1 MLESSRSHHAGST
14 GIWTSLSTSER
25 RSSGAAFAPTTGN
38 SSQVI
43 QTRRIEPG
51 NLHRETSIGKLESK
65 FGIQSIAEQRVNSTG
80 SDGDLALNR
89 FPTSASGESRPL
101 RSFSPRQHRQRPER
115 PMKTIT
121 AAISIF
127 VCFLVCDS
135 RLQAENFI
143 GRPIHALRSP
153 LDGFNYSIPGV
164 WDWRRN
170 ADETHGETEA
180 DIPDINEKGW
190 VALFNGVDLD
200 GWVQKN
206 GTATYR
212 VEQSMIVGKTSEGSP
227 NSFLCTVEDYGDFEL
242 TFEVFDDPGLNSGVQ
257 IRSKSRAEFNNGRV
271 YGPQVEI
278 ENAPGESGYL
288 YSEGTGRGWIT
299 PEQPIKD
306 AYINGQ
312 WNRYVVRAKG
322 DRIQTWVNGR
332 LIVDTNDPESAKR
345 GFIGL
350 QVHSIPRET
359 GPFEVRWR
367 DIRIREL

>member
-1 MLESSRSHHAGST
+1 MKTLT
-14 GIWTSLSTSER
+14 
-25 RSSGAAFAPTTGN
+25 AALPIFLGFT
-38 SSQVI
+38 
-43 QTRRIEPG
+43 
-51 NLHRETSIGKLESK
+51 
-65 FGIQSIAEQRVNSTG
+65 FGV
-80 SDGDLALNR
+80 
-89 FPTSASGESRPL
+89 SRP
-101 RSFSPRQHRQRPER
+101 
-115 PMKTIT
+115 
-121 AAISIF
+121 
-127 VCFLVCDS
+127 
-135 RLQAENFI
+135 QAENFI
-143 GRPIHALRSP
+143 GRPVHALLSP
-153 LDGFNYSIPGV
+153 LDGHISPIRGD
-164 WDWRRN
+164 WDWHDNPEANRGQ
-170 ADETHGETEA
+170 HEA
-180 DIPDINEKGW
+180 DIPDVNAKGW
-190 VALFNGVDLD
+190 VALFNGVDLA

-257 IRSKSRAEFNNGRV
+257 IRSKSGAEFNNGRV
-271 YGPQVEI
+271 YGPQIEI

-299 PEQPIKD
+299 SEQPIKD

-312 WNRYVVRAKG
+312 WNRYVVRAEG

-332 LIVDTNDPESAKR
+332 LIVDIRDPESAKL